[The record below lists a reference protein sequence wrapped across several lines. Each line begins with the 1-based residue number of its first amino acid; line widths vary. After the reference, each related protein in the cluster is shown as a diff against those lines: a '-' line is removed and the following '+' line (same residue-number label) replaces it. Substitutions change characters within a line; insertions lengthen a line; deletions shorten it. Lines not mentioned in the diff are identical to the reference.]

1 MKKRKQSMKA
11 KNTNLFSLVSLMSL
25 CLMFCLP
32 FMVSYHKSPETSFYG
47 QALAFTLGVLSL
59 ITFFKPAKAGLT
71 FPPTLFVPV
80 ALILLL
86 GAQWFLGIG
95 VFWQETTLGVLY
107 LSWAIM
113 LMLTV
118 THLKQI
124 YPLETLITWLA
135 YALLFGGLFN
145 VLVVLMQLIDAD
157 QFFWTFA
164 LQGTSYTGNLAQV
177 NLLSD
182 YLSLAMASLLYLHV
196 KGRVKASTAYIV
208 VFFLLIALSLTGSR
222 MSWLYVLMI
231 SVSFFIFGRVNTQ
244 VIWRDKSKYL
254 LLLPFIFGL
263 IQLCLPLI
271 LAGLI
276 PPTPAARLAEMAGQ
290 PSVRLSYIKVALNI
304 VNHHSLLG
312 VGWGQFAWYDLMFA
326 DMYSSHK
333 GFVTHTHNLFAQILV
348 ECGIFALLAL
358 LIGSIYWFVQ
368 LLKQQNTIERWWLL
382 LIGGI
387 IFVHS
392 MLEYP
397 LWYAYF
403 LGVLVV
409 VVTLA
414 DKSIAISGVKPILI
428 KVGAGITIVA
438 AISLIGVTA
447 YQYKQIENWIKS
459 YSVMNDKQKFTMLN
473 EMSALQKQTLV
484 AEQLHLILTRAYS
497 VLPAKQAPLAAK
509 ILKLESVLHYIQAE
523 QDVYRYVL
531 LLATDGQMQQAS
543 AYLTRAY
550 TRHPAF
556 AKEFATQLEKLL
568 SKPANNNNQNLL
580 ALQSQLKQL
589 QQADR

>member
-32 FMVSYHKSPETSFYG
+32 FMVSYHKSPETAFYG
-47 QALAFTLGVLSL
+47 QALAFALGVLSL
-59 ITFFKPAKAGLT
+59 VVFFKPAKAGLT

-182 YLSLAMASLLYLHV
+182 YLSLAMASLLYLHL

-231 SVSFFIFGRVNTQ
+231 SVSFFIFGRANEQ
-244 VIWRDKSKYL
+244 AIWRDKSKYL

-290 PSVRLSYIKVALNI
+290 PSVRLAFIKEALDI
-304 VNHHSLLG
+304 ARHHPWLG
-312 VGWGQFAWYDLMFA
+312 VGWGQFVWYDLIFA
-326 DMYSSHK
+326 DTHTVHT
-333 GFVTHTHNLFAQILV
+333 GFLSHTHNLFVQILV
-348 ECGIFALLAL
+348 ECGVFALLAL
-358 LIGSIYWFVQ
+358 LIGCVYWVVQ
-368 LLKQQNTIERWWLL
+368 LFKQQNTIERWWLL

-414 DKSIAISGVKPILI
+414 DKSIAISPIKPILI
-428 KVGAGITIVA
+428 KAGAGITIVA
-438 AISLIGVTA
+438 AISLIGVTSF
-447 YQYKQIENWIKS
+447 QYKQIEYWVS
-459 YSVMNDKQKFTMLN
+459 HYSTLNNKQKFGMLN
-473 EMSALQKQTLV
+473 EMSTLQQQTLV
-484 AEQLHLILTRAYS
+484 AEPLHLILTRAYS
-497 VLPAKQAPLAAK
+497 VLPFKQAPIAAK
-509 ILKLESVLHYIQAE
+509 ILKYESVLHYIQAE

>member
-1 MKKRKQSMKA
+1 MKA
-11 KNTNLFSLVSLMSL
+11 ENKNLFFLMSL
-25 CLMFCLP
+25 SSLYLMFCLP
-32 FMVSYHKSPETSFYG
+32 FLVSYHKSPETTFYG

-59 ITFFKPAKAGLT
+59 IALFKPSKTGLA
-71 FPPTLFVPV
+71 FPPTVLVPI

-86 GAQWFLGIG
+86 GVQWFSGIG

-124 YPLETLITWLA
+124 YSLETLVTWLA
-135 YALLFGGLFN
+135 YALLLGGLFN

-182 YLSLAMASLLYLHV
+182 YLSLAMTSILYLHL
-196 KGRVKASTAYIV
+196 KGKVKASTVYIV
-208 VFFLLIALSLTGSR
+208 VFILLIALSLTGSR

-231 SVSFFIFGRVNTQ
+231 SISFFIFGRANEQ
-244 VIWRDKSKYL
+244 AIWRDKAKYI

-263 IQLCLPLI
+263 IQFCLPLI

-290 PSVRLSYIKVALNI
+290 PSVRLSFIKEALDI
-304 VNHHSLLG
+304 AQHHLWFG
-312 VGWGQFAWYDLMFA
+312 VGWGQFVWYDLIFA
-326 DMYSSHK
+326 DTYTMHT
-333 GFVTHTHNLFAQILV
+333 GFTSHTHNLFVQILV
-348 ECGIFALLAL
+348 ECGVFALLAL
-358 LIGSIYWFVQ
+358 FIGCVYWLIQ
-368 LLKQQNTIERWWLL
+368 LLKQQNTLERWWLL
-382 LIGGI
+382 LISGI

-409 VVTLA
+409 VVALA
-414 DKSIAISGVKPILI
+414 DKSISVSAIKPIFI
-428 KVGAGITIVA
+428 KTGAGITMVA
-438 AISLIGVTA
+438 AISLIGVTT
-447 YQYKQIENWIKS
+447 YQYKQVEYWVKNFSKF
-459 YSVMNDKQKFTMLN
+459 NDKQSIAMLN
-473 EMSALQKQTLV
+473 EMTALQQRTLV
-484 AEQLHLILTRAYS
+484 AESVHLILTRAYS
-497 VLPAKQAPLAAK
+497 ILPSKNAPTAEKIAKY
-509 ILKLESVLHYIQAE
+509 ESVLHYIQAE
-523 QDVYRYVL
+523 EDVYRYVL
-531 LLATDGQMQQAS
+531 LLATDGRMQQAS

-550 TRHPAF
+550 NRHPGFAQDF
-556 AKEFATQLEKLL
+556 AKQLEKLL
-568 SKPANNNNQNLL
+568 SKPANRKNPQLL
-580 ALQSQLKQL
+580 ALQKQLKQL